1 MAIEIRHRKTDN
13 MADWTQAELD
23 YQISLG
29 NYPSG
34 TVLADIVLP
43 SDWNDDHDT
52 TQINNAL
59 DDASA
64 FTMMMMGA

>member
-1 MAIEIRHRKTDN
+1 VALRHRKVDN
-13 MADWTQAELD
+13 IADWTQAELD

-34 TVLADIVLP
+34 TRLADIVLP
-43 SDWNDDHDT
+43 SDWNDDHDMT
-52 TQINNAL
+52 EINAAL